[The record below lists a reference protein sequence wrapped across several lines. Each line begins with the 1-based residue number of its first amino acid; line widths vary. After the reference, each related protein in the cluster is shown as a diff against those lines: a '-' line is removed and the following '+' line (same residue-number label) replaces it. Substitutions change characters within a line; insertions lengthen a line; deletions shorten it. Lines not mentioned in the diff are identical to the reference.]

1 MEICKYNFK
10 DLRLM
15 LQCLYTVASFT
26 FVCVKCRGL
35 VETRI
40 FVDIWLRGFDTSSL
54 CALFRGLI
62 KLSKTTKMSIKRIKW
77 INSFTLY
84 YLQMYCIYISVL
96 YIQFRIVF
104 TIPYCIYISVL
115 YLLFRIVF
123 AFPFCICISVL
134 YLHFRIVFTFP
145 YIVFTIP

>member
-1 MEICKYNFK
+1 MEICKYDFK

-54 CALFRGLI
+54 CALFVGLI
-62 KLSKTTKMSIKRIKW
+62 KLSKTTKISIKPIKW
-77 INSFTLY
+77 INSFALY
-84 YLQMYCIYISVL
+84 YLQMYCIYNSVL
-96 YIQFRIVF
+96 YLHFRIVF
-104 TIPYCIYISVL
+104 TCIVFTFPYCIY
-115 YLLFRIVF
+115 
-123 AFPFCICISVL
+123 ISVL
-134 YLHFRIVFTFP
+134 YLHFRIVFTLVNML
-145 YIVFTIP
+145 Y

>member
-1 MEICKYNFK
+1 MDICKYNFK

-35 VETRI
+35 VETGI
-40 FVDIWLRGFDTSSL
+40 FVDFWLRGFDTSSL

-62 KLSKTTKMSIKRIKW
+62 KLSKTTKMSIKRIKR

-84 YLQMYCIYISVL
+84 YLYMYCIYISVL

-104 TIPYCIYISVL
+104 TFPYCIYISV
-115 YLLFRIVF
+115 Y
-123 AFPFCICISVL
+123 CIYNSVL
-134 YLHFRIVFTFP
+134 YLHFRIVFTLVNML
-145 YIVFTIP
+145 Y